1 MRIIR
6 SNIAAFAA
14 LALSAVACIAA
25 EDQPQCPPGDGYV
38 DCMAKAGDKMAIYVQ
53 GREAYEVARKSGDY
67 TEPLR
72 IARELDKA
80 HDKNGERLLK
90 MVHLQLGW
98 GNNRDLVQ
106 AYVWLSEDLAAGKD
120 YITPIR
126 KGLTEKMS
134 AEQLRQAKE
143 RVKE

>member
-1 MRIIR
+1 MRVIR
-6 SNIAAFAA
+6 SSVAAFAA
-14 LALSAVACIAA
+14 LAMSAVACRAA
-25 EDQPQCPPGDGYV
+25 EDQSQCPPGDGYV

-53 GREAYEVARKSGDY
+53 GREAYEAARKSGDY
-67 TEPLR
+67 TQALR

-98 GNNRDLVQ
+98 GGHKDLVQ

-120 YITPIR
+120 YVTPIR
-126 KGLTEKMS
+126 KGLTQKMS
-134 AEQLRQAKE
+134 AEQLAQAKAL
-143 RVKE
+143 VKD